1 MDVRK
6 QNWGTEMSFTICS
19 PVLQKMLLSDQSKQ
33 KEVGHSAG
41 IGADEKDKHNFIQ
54 QNWMEGTFW
63 DT

>member
-54 QNWMEGTFW
+54 QN
-63 DT
+63 